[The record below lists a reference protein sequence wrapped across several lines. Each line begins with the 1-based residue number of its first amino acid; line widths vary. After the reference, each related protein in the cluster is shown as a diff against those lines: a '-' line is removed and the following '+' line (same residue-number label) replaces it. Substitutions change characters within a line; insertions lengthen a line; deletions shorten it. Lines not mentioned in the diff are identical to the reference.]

1 MDRPADVP
9 MPATQ
14 KDARALS
21 GRRMWRVR
29 LTKIK
34 LQYQEKNVGR
44 AGRNLKTRAT
54 VRLLDFV

>member
-1 MDRPADVP
+1 

-34 LQYQEKNVGR
+34 LQYQEKNVG
-44 AGRNLKTRAT
+44 GRLELENARNVAAA
-54 VRLLDFV
+54 